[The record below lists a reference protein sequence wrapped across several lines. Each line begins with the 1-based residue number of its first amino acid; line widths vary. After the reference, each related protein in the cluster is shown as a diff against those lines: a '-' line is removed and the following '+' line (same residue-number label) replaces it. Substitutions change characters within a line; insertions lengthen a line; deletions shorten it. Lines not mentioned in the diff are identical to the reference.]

1 MTSNKPSTLWSFEAL
16 RSKSTAGT
24 RNQYSHPSS
33 QVGWNQQQPGN
44 CTLLRSIAP
53 PSHNTNDWSVFRLG
67 ASIRSERSAASH
79 LDSAS
84 PLQSTAQKEQ
94 QQSTGV
100 RYALLLL
107 LDGTTTTDRND
118 TTYRRLTRKEQ
129 QQQMINLLP
138 RNGSTNQLTNT
149 LPSPGKSSCC
159 SLLGQQ
165 QEISIPR
172 IGRCASPG
180 TAT

>member
-1 MTSNKPSTLWSFEAL
+1 M
-16 RSKSTAGT
+16 KSTAET

-33 QVGWNQQQPGN
+33 QVEWNQQQPGSRI
-44 CTLLRSIAP
+44 LLHSIAP
-53 PSHNTNDWSVFRLG
+53 LGHNSHDWSAFWSV
-67 ASIRSERSAASH
+67 ASIRLEGTATSH
-79 LDSAS
+79 LDSAT
-84 PLQSTAQKEQ
+84 PFQSTAQKEQ

-107 LDGTTTTDRND
+107 FDGTTTTDRND
-118 TTYRRLTRKEQ
+118 TTYRRLTRKER

-138 RNGSTNQLTNT
+138 RNGSTNQLTT
-149 LPSPGKSSCC
+149 THPSPGKSSCC